1 MTLKAERRNNVIL
14 DSDKAWHVETLSEAC
29 TPVVGEA
36 AFRGLCFIN
45 RTRMLSLRGAEAR
58 KEHWIPLDE
67 TLSRYHLVIRGS
79 SRVLKGD
86 WFRECVSS
94 MT

>member
-1 MTLKAERRNNVIL
+1 MTSKADRRNSVIL
-14 DSDKAWHVETLSEAC
+14 DSDRARRVETLSEAC

-45 RTRMLSLRGAEAR
+45 RTRMLSLRGEALR
-58 KEHWIPLDE
+58 EEHWIALDE
-67 TLSRYHLVIRGS
+67 TLSRYRLVLRGS
-79 SRVLKGD
+79 SRVLKSD
-86 WFRECVSS
+86 WFRERVSS